1 MRVQP
6 SIVKDSRRLAFSGP
20 SLSDWCT
27 PAMTSWA
34 AANES
39 AHRAWVD
46 LADEWQGFVGRRLDE
61 DLHLFQELSA
71 AKAPEEVWNAWSR
84 FWEKATGDYAVEYAA
99 IAKFAAG
106 FTPHGIG
113 ADTASQSPTRTTQA
127 KAA

>member
-6 SIVKDSRRLAFSGP
+6 AIAKDSRSLASFWP
-20 SLSDWCT
+20 SVSDWCT
-27 PAMTSWA
+27 PAMSWS

-46 LADEWQGFVGRRLDE
+46 LAAEWQTFVGRRLNE

-84 FWEKATGDYAVEYAA
+84 FWQKAAGDYGAEYSA
-99 IAKFAAG
+99 IAKLAAC
-106 FTPHGIG
+106 FTPHGVG
-113 ADTASQSPTRTTQA
+113 ADTASHAPTGATQP

>member
-6 SIVKDSRRLAFSGP
+6 SIAKDSRTLAFSWP

-39 AHRAWVD
+39 AHRACVE
-46 LADEWQGFVGRRLDE
+46 LAADWQGFVSGRLNE
-61 DLHLFQELSA
+61 DLHLFQKLSA
-71 AKAPEEVWNAWSR
+71 AKAPEEVWNAWFR
-84 FWEKATGDYAVEYAA
+84 FWQKATGDYGAEYAA
-99 IAKFAAG
+99 IANLAAC
-106 FTPHGIG
+106 FIAHGIG
-113 ADTASQSPTRTTQA
+113 ADTAGQSPTRQA